1 MFHDPEDAQ
10 DEPDLVPTEDEED
23 PEAKQDSAAHPS

>member
-1 MFHDPEDAQ
+1 MDPED
-10 DEPDLVPTEDEED
+10 DREEPDLVPTADEDD